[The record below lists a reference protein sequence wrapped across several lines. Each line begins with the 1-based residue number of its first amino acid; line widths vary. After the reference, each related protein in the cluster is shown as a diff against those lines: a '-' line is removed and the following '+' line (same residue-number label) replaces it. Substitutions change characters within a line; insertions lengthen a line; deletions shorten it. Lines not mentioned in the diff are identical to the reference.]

1 MKKNSI
7 PKLELVFL
15 LLLTGMCP
23 QAHATD
29 DGRNASPQ
37 KTYAVD
43 LTLGSATVL
52 TFTEAVTSQTG
63 VLFSYESALSQMPLG
78 DVSVHETAAPLEHI
92 LEKVFKGRGF
102 RYKVVDRIVVLT
114 YDTDSARS
122 QLVLV
127 TGRVKDGSGMPLV
140 GASVVVKD
148 TMRGVSAGAEGN
160 YRIFADP
167 EATLVFSYI
176 GYADREERIGTRSA
190 IDVVLE
196 EYEAVLEDVV
206 VVGYGTQSRR
216 TVTAAISKFD
226 GHLLEG
232 IPVNSVGDAL
242 KGRIPG
248 VRVATTDATPGADPK
263 FLIRGGSSINQSND
277 PIVLVDGVVR
287 EMAGLNPNDIESVSF
302 LKDAAAAGIYGSR
315 ASNGVILITTKKGS
329 KHLGPRIVFEGQW
342 AWASPATKFDL
353 MNARDYILTVRPA
366 LMEGYC
372 GGMDPASVLGGEQS
386 AGTGNTAKSLWTTRY
401 LRPDE
406 QVPAGYQW
414 VEDPVN
420 PGRIIVFEDNDQQS
434 QWFGDACWQNYYVGI
449 DGGGDNI
456 QYAASAGYTD
466 DSGIGITTGYSRFT
480 FHGNTTF
487 QVTRRL
493 RASTTF
499 DYSQIEQQTF
509 ESAPLSLRNSVI
521 RGLSVPNTH
530 RDWYGEE
537 AGEELAG
544 TPALGTNNTT
554 IPAAYYAYYYHNA
567 GSTIKRST
575 ATINLDWEVFD
586 GLRLVGQFTN
596 YNRHTRSYFYVE
608 DNPTTGSNIRP
619 MKEGFSETN
628 RMDFQAYADYKGTF
642 GNGHRLG
649 AVAGY
654 EYMLDKLNSFDVRVQ
669 GAVSDKLPVL
679 DAGTSNIANYPKS
692 TRTRECLISY
702 FGRVNYD
709 YGGRYLLA
717 ATMRIDGSS
726 KFAAGHRWGYFPA
739 ASTGWVVSKEGFWPE
754 NSAVSMLKARVSYGL
769 TGNNGIGLYDTYG
782 SYNSLYTYNGNAT
795 TTTNTMPNNG
805 LIWEKTLQFNAGI
818 DLGLLDNRITL
829 ALDYYNKE
837 TRDLLFDVSL
847 PNTTGYNSVST
858 NLGRVR
864 FYGTELSLSSVNIDR
879 KGFSWRTDF
888 TYSYNMNRV
897 LELPDNGNP
906 RNRINGISVG
916 DGSQFGGI
924 AEGERMGRIFGY
936 VAERIIETQEEADAA
951 RGKSGNIAGRPGYVK
966 MGAGSAA
973 ASLYTPELTALPD
986 AATVKVRFSAQAY
999 SEKYDG
1005 SGADAG
1011 KILVKAV
1018 RGAVLG
1024 AKGAITGTV
1033 TEVSA
1038 ADPVDIS
1045 AAKARFREFEAT
1057 LTNVTPDCRIV
1068 ISTSEKRALLD
1079 NVVVTCT
1086 AITPATKPAAPGGVS
1101 FDAAAAADR
1110 LTLKWNAVP
1119 DATSYTVAYWKGSA
1133 SAPESEY
1140 AYKTGIAST
1149 ATSQELTNLESN
1161 TSYWAKV
1168 KAVGS
1173 LDSDWSETANATTMD
1188 SGGEPLLPTADLLD
1202 VVFRN
1207 DGSAMDNSPSATPV
1221 RALEGTAMMT
1231 YYNDLYSRYAA
1242 HFNHT
1247 PGTSVNEGFYK
1258 ADYSANKQFQDALAD
1273 GHTLEALF
1281 KLDEKSDGS
1290 AELKMFSSMSSGGTG
1305 FLISKADRGTE
1316 LTFLP
1321 NVSTTGKSSW
1331 VWTKSGINPEAGRYY
1346 HVVGVWNKQE
1356 AKTYIYV
1363 DGELKGTMDAPGNY
1377 VPPTTT
1383 TSYWFGI
1390 GVDASATVGQN
1401 AWKGDVAIARVYD
1414 APLTAEKVKAL
1425 WETVKRDQQP
1435 AAINITGLL
1444 YLSGCEVGADY
1455 TYTLYGKGFAA
1466 GDRIRFEPL
1475 AGSAGAFTLDGS
1487 AAAESLSVRIPN
1499 GFASGRYRMVLMRGQ
1514 NQYPLG
1520 ITQLTYSN
1528 NPARVAKPRVIAHRG
1543 YHKDG
1548 AAQNSVAALAKAQE
1562 LGIYG
1567 SEFDVW
1573 ITADGKVVI
1582 NHDSTVP
1589 GSSLVIENV
1598 NYDQIKDLTLANG
1611 EKLPTLDDYLEQ
1623 ATKNADTKLILEI
1636 KRHSSAANNA
1646 RAADAVIEAVKAKGL
1661 TDRVEYIAF
1670 DYTTCKRIVN
1680 ALPGAMVQ
1688 YLNGDLA
1695 PAAVRQDGIGGID
1708 YRFSAYSGN
1717 PGWVKEA
1724 HANGMVTN
1732 VWTVDTVQDMMTCIA
1747 WGMDFITTNNPETL
1761 KELLTRTFVSA
1772 N

>member
-167 EATLVFSYI
+167 DATLVFSYI

-242 KGRIPG
+242 KGRVPG

-406 QVPAGYQW
+406 PVPAGYQW

-739 ASTGWVVSKEGFWPE
+739 ASAGWVVSKEGFWPQ
-754 NSAVSMLKARVSYGL
+754 NSAVSML
-769 TGNNGIGLYDTYG
+769 
-782 SYNSLYTYNGNAT
+782 
-795 TTTNTMPNNG
+795 
-805 LIWEKTLQFNAGI
+805 
-818 DLGLLDNRITL
+818 
-829 ALDYYNKE
+829 
-837 TRDLLFDVSL
+837 
-847 PNTTGYNSVST
+847 
-858 NLGRVR
+858 
-864 FYGTELSLSSVNIDR
+864 
-879 KGFSWRTDF
+879 
-888 TYSYNMNRV
+888 
-897 LELPDNGNP
+897 
-906 RNRINGISVG
+906 
-916 DGSQFGGI
+916 
-924 AEGERMGRIFGY
+924 
-936 VAERIIETQEEADAA
+936 
-951 RGKSGNIAGRPGYVK
+951 
-966 MGAGSAA
+966 
-973 ASLYTPELTALPD
+973 
-986 AATVKVRFSAQAY
+986 KVRFSAQAY

-1207 DGSAMDNSPSATPV
+1207 DGSAMDNSSSATPV
-1221 RALEGTAMMT
+1221 RRMPS
-1231 YYNDLYSRYAA
+1231 SR
-1242 HFNHT
+1242 
-1247 PGTSVNEGFYK
+1247 P
-1258 ADYSANKQFQDALAD
+1258 
-1273 GHTLEALF
+1273 
-1281 KLDEKSDGS
+1281 
-1290 AELKMFSSMSSGGTG
+1290 
-1305 FLISKADRGTE
+1305 
-1316 LTFLP
+1316 
-1321 NVSTTGKSSW
+1321 
-1331 VWTKSGINPEAGRYY
+1331 
-1346 HVVGVWNKQE
+1346 
-1356 AKTYIYV
+1356 
-1363 DGELKGTMDAPGNY
+1363 
-1377 VPPTTT
+1377 
-1383 TSYWFGI
+1383 
-1390 GVDASATVGQN
+1390 
-1401 AWKGDVAIARVYD
+1401 
-1414 APLTAEKVKAL
+1414 
-1425 WETVKRDQQP
+1425 
-1435 AAINITGLL
+1435 
-1444 YLSGCEVGADY
+1444 
-1455 TYTLYGKGFAA
+1455 
-1466 GDRIRFEPL
+1466 
-1475 AGSAGAFTLDGS
+1475 
-1487 AAAESLSVRIPN
+1487 
-1499 GFASGRYRMVLMRGQ
+1499 
-1514 NQYPLG
+1514 
-1520 ITQLTYSN
+1520 
-1528 NPARVAKPRVIAHRG
+1528 
-1543 YHKDG
+1543 
-1548 AAQNSVAALAKAQE
+1548 
-1562 LGIYG
+1562 
-1567 SEFDVW
+1567 
-1573 ITADGKVVI
+1573 
-1582 NHDSTVP
+1582 
-1589 GSSLVIENV
+1589 
-1598 NYDQIKDLTLANG
+1598 
-1611 EKLPTLDDYLEQ
+1611 
-1623 ATKNADTKLILEI
+1623 
-1636 KRHSSAANNA
+1636 
-1646 RAADAVIEAVKAKGL
+1646 
-1661 TDRVEYIAF
+1661 
-1670 DYTTCKRIVN
+1670 
-1680 ALPGAMVQ
+1680 
-1688 YLNGDLA
+1688 
-1695 PAAVRQDGIGGID
+1695 
-1708 YRFSAYSGN
+1708 
-1717 PGWVKEA
+1717 
-1724 HANGMVTN
+1724 
-1732 VWTVDTVQDMMTCIA
+1732 
-1747 WGMDFITTNNPETL
+1747 
-1761 KELLTRTFVSA
+1761 
-1772 N
+1772 